1 MSDPTPE
8 PSGLGGHA
16 TRGVLWMTVQKWI
29 TRLGGLVT
37 VAILTR
43 ILNPADFGTVSA
55 AMSVLP
61 MVYLLSDV
69 GLSAY
74 IVQADRITDRALRT
88 SFWFS
93 MCMGLLL
100 AGALYLGAPAF
111 AVAFSIPGVTA
122 VLRGMAPAILLV
134 SWSSTSIAL
143 LRRRLQFRE
152 LAQQTAVAGLAAQ
165 IVAVVLAF
173 AGAGAWA
180 LVGQLLV
187 SLLVGGGL
195 AVLRARWW
203 PRWGFSLVDL
213 RLMAGFGGQVVVVE
227 LVAIARAWGETA
239 IISAALGA
247 TGLGYLSIAKKLIE
261 TVQDLS
267 TSAIFPVSTVVFAKT
282 RDNVSRLRSAYQRA
296 LSACYAT
303 VSLPLGMV
311 AVASG
316 LIVPVLFGRGWDT
329 SVGVAQVLAVAGV
342 LTMGATL
349 DHGLFYGMGRPGS
362 WLWYA
367 VVVDGLTVA
376 TTAVTVR
383 WGLMGV
389 ALGFVGVAAFATALR
404 WVLVA
409 RLVESR
415 VSTVAVPILRS
426 LPIMAGS
433 AASGLLVMVVSQGAP
448 DLVRLALVGVVMT
461 VVHAVLAVLVE
472 PVAAVDLLR
481 GLRVRRVAPAL
492 VAWVESRLPPEP
504 EPEASAD

>member
-1 MSDPTPE
+1 MSE
-8 PSGLGGHA
+8 PVKTGSGLGGHA

-43 ILNPADFGTVSA
+43 ILDPADFGTVSA

-69 GLSAY
+69 GLSTY
-74 IVQADRITDRALRT
+74 IVQADELTERALRT

-93 MCMGLLL
+93 VSMGLLL
-100 AGALYLGAPAF
+100 AFALYFGAPAF

-134 SWSSTSIAL
+134 SLSSVSIAL

-152 LAQQTAVAGLAAQ
+152 LAQQTAVAGIAAQ
-165 IVAVVLAF
+165 VVAIVLAF

-187 SLLVGGGL
+187 SLLVGGTL
-195 AVLRARWW
+195 AVLRARWV
-203 PRWGFSLVDL
+203 PRWGFSFADL
-213 RLMAGFGGQVVVVE
+213 RLMAAFGGQVVVVE

-239 IISAALGA
+239 IIAAALGA

-282 RDNVSRLRSAYQRA
+282 RDDLSRLRSAYHRA

-311 AVASG
+311 AVASA
-316 LIVPVLFGRGWDT
+316 LIVPVLFGGGWGQ
-329 SVGVAQVLAVAGV
+329 SIGVAQVLAVAGV

-367 VVVDGLTVA
+367 VVIDGLTVA

-389 ALGFVGVAAFATALR
+389 ALGFVGVAAVATALR
-404 WVLVA
+404 WALVA

-415 VSTVAVPILRS
+415 VVTVAVPILRS
-426 LPIMAGS
+426 APIMVGS
-433 AASGLLVMVVSQGAP
+433 AAAGVLVMVVSQGAP
-448 DLVRLALVGVVMT
+448 DLVRLILVGIVMA
-461 VVHAVLAVLVE
+461 VVHSVLAVLIE
-472 PVAAVDLLR
+472 PIAAVDLLR
-481 GLRVRRVAPAL
+481 GLRVGRIAPGL
-492 VAWVESRLPPEP
+492 VARVEARLPAAAATSEG
-504 EPEASAD
+504 